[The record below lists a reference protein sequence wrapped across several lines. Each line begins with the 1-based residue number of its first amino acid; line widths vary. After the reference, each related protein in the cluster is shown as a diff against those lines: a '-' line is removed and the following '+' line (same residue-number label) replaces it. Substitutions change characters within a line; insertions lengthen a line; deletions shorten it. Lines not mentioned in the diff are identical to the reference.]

1 MMTQEQVAPKE
12 LFTFNN
18 ATFPLAD
25 GASAEAFFYDV
36 CAEFANKRIE
46 QDRHGNVHLIL
57 PAGGELSYQN
67 AEVTAQLEIWS
78 DKDGRG
84 HSFDPSLSFIFP
96 DGSRRSPNA
105 SWVSIER
112 LKTLTLEERREFLK
126 LVPEFVVEIK
136 SPSDRYS
143 ELQAKMEEYR
153 RNGVTLGWLIH
164 PGKRTVAIYRQDA
177 AVEVLEQPEIIAAD
191 APLTGLV
198 LDLKPI
204 WQGLNF

>member
-1 MMTQEQVAPKE
+1 MMQEQAAQPE

-18 ATFPLAD
+18 AIFPLPD
-25 GASAEAFFYDV
+25 GASAEAFFSDA

-46 QDRHGNVHLIL
+46 QDAQGNIHLII
-57 PAGGELSYQN
+57 PAGGELSDQN
-67 AEVTAQLEIWS
+67 SELTAQLQEWS
-78 DKDGRG
+78 SKDGRG
-84 HSFDPSLSFIFP
+84 HTFESSVSYVFP

-105 SWVSIER
+105 SWVSTAR
-112 LKTLTLEERREFLK
+112 LKTLTYEERREFPK

-136 SPSDRYS
+136 SPSARYP

-164 PGKRTVAIYRQDA
+164 PCKRTVAIYRQNA
-177 AVEVLEQPEIIAAD
+177 AVEFLEHPETLAAVE
-191 APLTGLV
+191 PLAGFV